1 VASLLSEV
9 ETACNVAKD
18 SGRNSVHIGE
28 PDDLELT
35 RRLSQSQWINQI
47 NHALRHDRFLLYRQR
62 IVSLGSPGETG
73 EHFEVLLR
81 MLDRRGQPIM
91 PHEFLPVAEQSYLAT
106 QIDGWVIRQV
116 VEWFEE
122 HPERLERTALCSINL
137 SGHSLGNRELFRIIR
152 EHFDQASIPP
162 HKICFEV
169 TETAAVTR
177 LNQAVEFIKALKR
190 MGFKF
195 SLDDFGSGF
204 SSFAYLRNLPVDYLK
219 IDGQFIRNIHIDPVD
234 RAMVKS
240 IIEIAK
246 LMGKSTVA
254 EYVENQ
260 QILSVLQE
268 LGVDFA
274 QGYHF
279 SRPQPLAVE
288 Y

>member
-1 VASLLSEV
+1 
-9 ETACNVAKD
+9 
-18 SGRNSVHIGE
+18 
-28 PDDLELT
+28 
-35 RRLSQSQWINQI
+35 
-47 NHALRHDRFLLYRQR
+47 
-62 IVSLGSPGETG
+62 
-73 EHFEVLLR
+73 
-81 MLDRRGQPIM
+81 
-91 PHEFLPVAEQSYLAT
+91 
-106 QIDGWVIRQV
+106 
-116 VEWFEE
+116 
-122 HPERLERTALCSINL
+122 
-137 SGHSLGNRELFRIIR
+137 
-152 EHFDQASIPP
+152 
-162 HKICFEV
+162 
-169 TETAAVTR
+169 